1 MKVKIFT
8 KKTCPKCP
16 AAKELASELKKKGK
30 ETSLYDLDT
39 PDGLAE
45 AAMFNIMSTPTI
57 IVVDSDNQEA
67 KSWRGSV
74 PRLEEVIE
82 VT

>member
-16 AAKELASELKKKGK
+16 AAKELASELEKRGVDVN
-30 ETSLYDLDT
+30 LYDLDN

-45 AAMFNIMSTPTI
+45 AAMYNVMATPTI
-57 IVVDSDNQEA
+57 IITDNENNEE
-67 KSWRGSV
+67 KSFRGTV
-74 PRLEEVIE
+74 PNLEEVIGKE
-82 VT
+82 